1 MTAGPSSDKTIQ
13 SSHKNRFQLPTQNC
27 FAPLESVEPEYS
39 SLAYL
44 DVEICYPGAKEW
56 NTTRAMLDCGG
67 QGSFINREFCQVYQ
81 IPQVLKPT
89 PLPLILA
96 DGQSSR
102 GGDVT
107 HYTPLL
113 LNIAGNAE
121 TIALDTSMTAHD
133 IILGIPWLNKH
144 NPSINWGSSPKTFT
158 FNSPYCKDH
167 CAHYGRT
174 IELHDDPLP
183 PSLTISNP
191 KSSTSSQSS

>member
-1 MTAGPSSDKTIQ
+1 M
-13 SSHKNRFQLPTQNC
+13 PTQNR
-27 FAPLESVEPEYS
+27 FAPLESIEPEYA

-67 QGSFINREFCQVYQ
+67 QGSFINKEFCQVYQ
-81 IPQVLKPT
+81 IPQAQVLKPT

-113 LNIAGNAE
+113 LNIGGNVE
-121 TIALDTSMTAHD
+121 TITLDTSTTAHD
-133 IILGIPWLNKH
+133 VILGIPWLSKH
-144 NPSINWGSSPKTFT
+144 NPSINWVPHQRLLLLILSIAEIIVPTMGKQSNYTTTHF
-158 FNSPYCKDH
+158 
-167 CAHYGRT
+167 
-174 IELHDDPLP
+174 LH
-183 PSLTISNP
+183 I
-191 KSSTSSQSS
+191 